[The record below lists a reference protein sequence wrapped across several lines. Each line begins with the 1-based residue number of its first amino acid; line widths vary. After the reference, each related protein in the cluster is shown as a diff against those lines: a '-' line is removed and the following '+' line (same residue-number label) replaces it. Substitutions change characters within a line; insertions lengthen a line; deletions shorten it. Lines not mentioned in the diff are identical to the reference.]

1 MKTTGKTGTNT
12 RRIILIGTLM
22 TAIAIAV
29 LVFQTFFCAM
39 TFEDENRIRR
49 FHNESANSMDMV
61 LVGSSDA
68 YAGFSS
74 ALAYKQYGL
83 KSYPYTIAGQTCLL
97 WEAMVEDVLRTQSP
111 DVILIETYG
120 ATYPESHFKE
130 HNKTIEASAYKLL
143 DTLPLTP
150 SKLRHSV
157 KTAKY
162 IDDSDALSFF
172 MPFIKYHGRY
182 GAYYKNA
189 KNQWNLH
196 KTKTSPLKGNLTKT
210 AKCRKKK
217 LTDLSSVDEVSEL
230 SKTGEKNLR
239 EFLEYCETIE
249 NTKIV
254 FIHFPVLAKE
264 KGTFKYRSHTKA
276 MMVGKIVEENGFDF
290 INLQGMTGELGITQ
304 DDFSDAGHMNIY
316 GQRKLTAAVCEILKE
331 KYGVPVQGKHKTPDN
346 DKEWK
351 ESAAVYDKYYA
362 FADEAIRAGDKVKLV
377 DNQKTLEKVLR
388 GYKKQGKKAEGGK

>member
-1 MKTTGKTGTNT
+1 MSTATRAGVIK

-22 TAIAIAV
+22 TAIAITV

-49 FHNESANSMDMV
+49 FHNEPADSMDMV

-83 KSYPYTIAGQTCLL
+83 KSYPYTVSGQTCLL

-120 ATYPESHFKE
+120 ATYPDVHFKE
-130 HNKTIEASAYKLL
+130 HNKKIEAIAYKLL
-143 DTLPLTP
+143 DTIPMTP
-150 SKLRHSV
+150 SKLKYSI
-157 KTAKY
+157 KMGKY
-162 IDDSDALSFF
+162 IDQSDALSFF
-172 MPFIKYHGRY
+172 IPFIKYHGRY

-210 AKCRKKK
+210 TKCRKKK
-217 LTDLSSVDEVSEL
+217 LIDLSSVNEVSEL

-239 EFLEYCETIE
+239 EFLEYCKTID

-264 KGTFKYRSHTKA
+264 KGSFKYRSHTKA
-276 MMVGKIVEENGFDF
+276 MMVGKIAEENGFDF
-290 INLQGMTGELGITQ
+290 INLQGMTGELGITP
-304 DDFSDAGHMNIY
+304 DDFSNPGHLNIY

-331 KYGVPVQGKHKTPDN
+331 RYGVPVQGKHTTPDN

-351 ESAAVYDKYYA
+351 ESAEVYDKYYA
-362 FADEAIRAGDKVKLV
+362 FADEAIKAGDKMKLV
-377 DNQKTLEKVLR
+377 DNQETLKKVLK
-388 GYKKQGKKAEGGK
+388 GYNK